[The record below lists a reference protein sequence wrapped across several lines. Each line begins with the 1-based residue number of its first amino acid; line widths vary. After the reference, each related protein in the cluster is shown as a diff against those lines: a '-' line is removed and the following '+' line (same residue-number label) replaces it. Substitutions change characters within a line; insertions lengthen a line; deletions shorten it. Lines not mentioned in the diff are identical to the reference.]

1 MGIQANKEGITMK
14 VKIVTKQV
22 KEYVINGLSAKEI
35 YDLQFD
41 SFTQEK
47 YLYDI
52 NNGNIMP
59 YKIYTEYVS
68 DILCNDRFRE
78 EE

>member
-1 MGIQANKEGITMK
+1 MK
-14 VKIVTKQV
+14 IKIVTKQV

-52 NNGNIMP
+52 NNGNIEP

-68 DILCNDRFRE
+68 NIQE

>member
-1 MGIQANKEGITMK
+1 MGIQVNKEGITMQI
-14 VKIVTKQV
+14 KIVTKQV
-22 KEYVINGLSAKEI
+22 KEYVINGLSANEI
-35 YDLQFD
+35 YDLQND

-68 DILCNDRFRE
+68 DIQE